1 MDIFLHIDLP
11 LMTVA
16 VLSTVACSLLGGF
29 LVLRRQSLI
38 GDALSHALLPGLAL
52 GFMVSGRIEPLTMF
66 LGALGAVGTAIVCI
80 SALHQKA
87 RIEKGAAMG
96 GVFTLF
102 FAVGVILLEKG
113 VGPGVHLDAH
123 HALFGALETVIW
135 IPPPTFDDWSQVWNA
150 IPRQIKTLLGIT
162 IVEIAIL
169 GIFYRSLVVSTF
181 DPEFGRCLGLRTQG
195 LDLGFL
201 LLVGVVAVGVFEI
214 VGSILVIAMF
224 ICPAAAARMLTDR
237 LSTYLGLTVFFG
249 IVSGVVGYGA
259 AAWGPLWLG
268 FDHSV
273 TVAGMIAVTAGMCQL
288 GAMMVGGFKRTGRS
302 ESYE

>member
-1 MDIFLHIDLP
+1 
-11 LMTVA
+11 
-16 VLSTVACSLLGGF
+16 
-29 LVLRRQSLI
+29 
-38 GDALSHALLPGLAL
+38 
-52 GFMVSGRIEPLTMF
+52 
-66 LGALGAVGTAIVCI
+66 
-80 SALHQKA
+80 
-87 RIEKGAAMG
+87 MG

-135 IPPPTFDDWSQVWNA
+135 LPPPTFDDWSQVWNA

-181 DPEFGRCLGLRTQG
+181 DPEFGRCLGLRTQA

-224 ICPAAAARMLTDR
+224 ICPAAAARMLTNR

-249 IVSGVVGYGA
+249 IVSGVGGYGA

-273 TVAGMIAVTAGMCQL
+273 TAAGMIAVTAGMCQL